1 MQIRTLKDLYI
12 FGLQDMNDGCRQ
24 SFETMEAMRDL
35 ADHPDLKRL
44 TEEALKAMHRALEI
58 FSTLL
63 EKHGAEKASTGNK
76 ALRALA
82 DEARELAVEGE
93 FETPALRDLA
103 ILSKIRNIAHYPD
116 AGFET
121 FANQAHGLGFEDDV
135 KLLKG
140 EGADTIDNTEAFE
153 MMRHIE
159 TALMESVQQ

>member
-82 DEARELAVEGE
+82 D
-93 FETPALRDLA
+93 
-103 ILSKIRNIAHYPD
+103 
-116 AGFET
+116 
-121 FANQAHGLGFEDDV
+121 
-135 KLLKG
+135 
-140 EGADTIDNTEAFE
+140 
-153 MMRHIE
+153 
-159 TALMESVQQ
+159 